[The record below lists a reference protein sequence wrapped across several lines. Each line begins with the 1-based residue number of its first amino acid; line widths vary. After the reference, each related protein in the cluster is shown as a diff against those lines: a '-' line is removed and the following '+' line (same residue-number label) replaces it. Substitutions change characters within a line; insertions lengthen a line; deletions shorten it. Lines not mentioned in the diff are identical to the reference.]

1 MIIHTSTID
10 GNITFLLAILIYFV
24 FSNNQLWPVIRKLPV
39 YFLQLHFFHIDQQ
52 VNNRHVHI
60 FFSTADL
67 LMLSALLHIVKPFY
81 VLEVKASIVSR
92 RKVCYSWLNYFII
105 PFFER
110 KAMLWDYNTYL
121 NGLLNNIFSKALIPE
136 K

>member
-1 MIIHTSTID
+1 M
-10 GNITFLLAILIYFV
+10 
-24 FSNNQLWPVIRKLPV
+24 PV
-39 YFLQLHFFHIDQQ
+39 YFLQLHFFHIDQP

-121 NGLLNNIFSKALIPE
+121 NGLLNNIFSKAVIPE

>member
-1 MIIHTSTID
+1 M
-10 GNITFLLAILIYFV
+10 
-24 FSNNQLWPVIRKLPV
+24 PV

-110 KAMLWDYNTYL
+110 KPMLWDYNTYL
-121 NGLLNNIFSKALIPE
+121 NGLLYNIFSKAVIPE